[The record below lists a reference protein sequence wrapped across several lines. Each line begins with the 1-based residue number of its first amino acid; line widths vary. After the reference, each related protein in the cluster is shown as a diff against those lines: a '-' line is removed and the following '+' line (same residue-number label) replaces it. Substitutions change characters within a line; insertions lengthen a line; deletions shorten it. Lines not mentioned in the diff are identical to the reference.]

1 MAKAKKGVKKAKS
14 LVSSLTPREKKE
26 VYVKHSRKLH
36 QRFANLVP
44 EAGEN
49 FEYTLTVSSVTV
61 SLLDINGTIVSP
73 IKASGKITADTGK
86 PFYVQVNA
94 SLNGPTGSGS
104 LQLKYLP
111 KDKNVWD
118 SPQEFKFEASGNGG
132 LFLPDVKLP

>member
-1 MAKAKKGVKKAKS
+1 MAKAMKGSKKAKS
-14 LVSSLTPREKKE
+14 LTSSLSPKEKKE
-26 VYVKHSRKLH
+26 VYIKLSQKFHSRFAKL
-36 QRFANLVP
+36 AP

-49 FEYTLTVSSVTV
+49 FEYTLTLSSVTV
-61 SLLDINGTIVSP
+61 SLLDINGTLVSP
-73 IKASGKITADTGK
+73 IKASGKVTADTGK

-118 SPQEFKFEASGNGG
+118 SPQEFKFESSGNGG